1 MSLESTGTNDT
12 VINEPTAVPDGSGLV
27 AARKFTRDLGH
38 HPVTTWRWVER
49 GWIGKPLN
57 IAGRLYF
64 TEAQVQEFRRRA
76 KAGEFAAHLRPPR
89 RTRRV

>member
-1 MSLESTGTNDT
+1 MSLRNTESNGTANF
-12 VINEPTAVPDGSGLV
+12 ELPAVAGGSGLV

-64 TEAQVQEFRRRA
+64 TEEQIAEFKRRA
-76 KAGEFAAHLRPPR
+76 AAGEFAVSTRPPK
-89 RTRRV
+89 RVRHV